1 MSALIDSYKRAVGK
15 LLVLASNVPD
25 PRKRRGVRHS
35 IDIVLTIFVL
45 ALLCDQNDF
54 VRVEDWA
61 KSEFETLKQIMP
73 LPHGIPSHDTFMR
86 VVGALP
92 FESIESLFMQWINVC
107 FPVFSNRLAIDGKT
121 VNGTVK
127 VKDWE
132 TDQKEA
138 QKNRVHVV
146 SIFDS
151 EAFQVVRQSIM
162 ADKGG
167 EVKSAMNM
175 LAGLD
180 LKNKVITGDAGF
192 CNATLAN
199 QIVAQ
204 GGNYCLQV
212 KDNQPSLKRGI
223 IAQFD
228 KATPD
233 DVQTYIDNK
242 GGHGRIERRECRV
255 ISSDLPFYLHDNWQ
269 HIRCLI
275 EVQSYQKQ
283 KSTGKETTNTRYYIS
298 SKPMTAR
305 EASKTVRGH
314 WHIEAGLHAVLDGTF
329 SEDDCKSRQK
339 RHAQNLVI
347 FRHLVYGILRKH
359 EDKKVRTVSMKR
371 THCRNDIEYRVDVLN
386 QAFLIAA

>member
-1 MSALIDSYKRAVGK
+1 MSALIDSYRRAVGK

-167 EVKSAMNM
+167 EVKSAMDM

-199 QIVAQ
+199 
-204 GGNYCLQV
+204 
-212 KDNQPSLKRGI
+212 
-223 IAQFD
+223 
-228 KATPD
+228 
-233 DVQTYIDNK
+233 
-242 GGHGRIERRECRV
+242 
-255 ISSDLPFYLHDNWQ
+255 
-269 HIRCLI
+269 
-275 EVQSYQKQ
+275 
-283 KSTGKETTNTRYYIS
+283 
-298 SKPMTAR
+298 
-305 EASKTVRGH
+305 
-314 WHIEAGLHAVLDGTF
+314 
-329 SEDDCKSRQK
+329 
-339 RHAQNLVI
+339 
-347 FRHLVYGILRKH
+347 
-359 EDKKVRTVSMKR
+359 
-371 THCRNDIEYRVDVLN
+371 
-386 QAFLIAA
+386 

>member
-1 MSALIDSYKRAVGK
+1 MSDLIQSYKCAVEK
-15 LLVLASNVPD
+15 LLSLARNVPD

-61 KSEFETLKQIMP
+61 KSEFETLTQVMP

-92 FESIESLFMQWINVC
+92 FESIESLFMSWITVC
-107 FPVFSNRLAIDGKT
+107 YPSFSDFLSIDGKT

-132 TDQKEA
+132 TEQKDA

-146 SIFDS
+146 SVFDS
-151 EAFQVVRQSIM
+151 KAIQVVRQAVM
-162 ADKGG
+162 GDKGG
-167 EVKSAMNM
+167 ELSSAMEL

-180 LKNKVITGDAGF
+180 LRGKVVTGDAGF
-192 CNATLAN
+192 CQTTLAN
-199 QIVAQ
+199 QIVKQ
-204 GGNYCLQV
+204 GGDFCLQV
-212 KDNQPSLKRGI
+212 KGNQPSLQKSV
-223 IAQFD
+223 IASF
-228 KATPD
+228 ACALPENVNTHVD
-233 DVQTYIDNK
+233 DK
-242 GGHGRIERRECRV
+242 GGHGRIERREYRV
-255 ISSDLPFYLHDNWQ
+255 LSSELPFYLHDNWSY
-269 HIRCLI
+269 IRCLI
-275 EVQSYQKQ
+275 EVQSHVMQ
-283 KSTGKETTNTRYYIS
+283 KSTGKETSSTRYYVS
-298 SKPMTAR
+298 SKPMTAQ
-305 EASKTVRGH
+305 EASEIVRGH
-314 WHIEAGLHAVLDGTF
+314 WHIETGLHAVLDGTF
-329 SEDDCKSRQK
+329 AEDACKSRQK

-347 FRHLVYGILRKH
+347 FRHLVCGILRKH

-386 QAFLIAA
+386 QAF